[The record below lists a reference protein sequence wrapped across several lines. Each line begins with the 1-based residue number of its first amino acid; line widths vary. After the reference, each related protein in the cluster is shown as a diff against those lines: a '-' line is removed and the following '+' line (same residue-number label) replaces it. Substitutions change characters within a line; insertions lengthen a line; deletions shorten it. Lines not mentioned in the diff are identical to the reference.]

1 MLGRA
6 AVAMWWNVA
15 VEMREEFEDWHTH
28 EHMPERLAIPG
39 FLRGTRWRAVGD
51 APSYFILY
59 EVARVSVLTGPDY
72 MARLN
77 DPTPWSRK
85 MMPHHLDMVRS
96 LCRVHASVGGLI
108 GGALARIRFSP
119 ARRGGRAVVDWL
131 AGEMLPAFAQRKGLL
146 GGCVLRAQP
155 QTGPRTTE
163 QEIRGGDQTADWVLL
178 LSGYEERI
186 VEAAATE
193 LRANLVTRKANVDPA
208 ATVYAPAYSLCA
220 KDLGVH

>member
-6 AVAMWWNVA
+6 AVAMWWSVA
-15 VEMREEFEDWHTH
+15 PEVREEFEDWHTH

-39 FLRGTRWRAVGD
+39 FLRGTRWRAMGEK
-51 APSYFILY
+51 PSYFILY
-59 EVARVSVLTGPDY
+59 EVARASVLTGPDY

-85 MMPHHLDMVRS
+85 MMPHHLGMVRS

-119 ARRGGRAVVDWL
+119 SRRGGRAVVAWL
-131 AGEMLPAFAQRKGLL
+131 AGETLPALARRKGLL

-186 VEAAATE
+186 VEAAADDLRME
-193 LRANLVTRKANVDPA
+193 LVGRKANVDPA
-208 ATVYAPAYSLCA
+208 APIYAPAYSLSA
-220 KDLGVH
+220 RELGVR

>member
-15 VEMREEFEDWHTH
+15 PETQEEFEDWHTH

-39 FLRGTRWRAVGD
+39 FLRGTRWKALDG

-59 EVARVSVLTGPDY
+59 EVARASVLTGPDY

-85 MMPHHLDMVRS
+85 MMPHHLGMVRS

-108 GGALARIRFSP
+108 GGVLARIRYSP
-119 ARRGGRAVVDWL
+119 ARRGARAIADWL
-131 AGEMLPAFAQRKGLL
+131 AHERLPALAQRKGLL

-155 QTGPRTTE
+155 QSGLPTTTE
-163 QEIRGGDQTADWVLL
+163 QKIRGGDRTADWVLL
-178 LSGYEERI
+178 ISGYAEPV
-186 VEAAATE
+186 VESAANDLSAE
-193 LRANLVTRKANVDPA
+193 LSARKAGVDPA
-208 ATVYAPAYSLCA
+208 ALYAPAYSLTA

>member
-15 VEMREEFEDWHTH
+15 PEMQEEFEDWHTH

-39 FLRGTRWRAVGD
+39 FLRGTRWRAAGD

-59 EVARVSVLTGPDY
+59 EVARVSVLTGPGY

-96 LCRVHASVGGLI
+96 LCRVHASAGGLI
-108 GGALARIRFSP
+108 GGALAKIGFSP

-131 AGEMLPAFAQRKGLL
+131 AREMLPALSQRKGLL

-155 QTGPRTTE
+155 QSGPRTTE
-163 QEIRGGDQTADWVLL
+163 QEIRGGDQTADWILL
-178 LSGYEERI
+178 LSGYEERA
-186 VEAAATE
+186 VGAAAND
-193 LRANLVTRKANVDPA
+193 LRAELAARKAGVDPA
-208 ATVYAPAYSLCA
+208 AMTYGPAFSLA
-220 KDLGVH
+220 VKEMAA

>member
-15 VEMREEFEDWHTH
+15 PEIQEEFEDWHTH
-28 EHMPERLAIPG
+28 EHMPERLSIPG
-39 FLRGTRWRAVGD
+39 FLRGTRWRGVSGQA
-51 APSYFILY
+51 SYFILY

-72 MARLN
+72 LARLN

-85 MMPHHLDMVRS
+85 MMPHHLDMARS
-96 LCRVHASVGGLI
+96 LCRVHASAGGLI
-108 GGALARIRFSP
+108 GGALARFRFSP
-119 ARRGGRAVVDWL
+119 ARRGGRAMVAWL
-131 AGEMLPAFAQRKGLL
+131 AGEMLPALAQRKGLL

-178 LSGYEERI
+178 LSGYEDGV
-186 VEAAATE
+186 VEAAAHG
-193 LRANLVTRKANVDPA
+193 LRAELAERKANVDPTA
-208 ATVYAPAYSLCA
+208 MIYAPSYSLCA
-220 KDLGVH
+220 KDLRVH

>member
-6 AVAMWWNVA
+6 AVAMWWSVA
-15 VEMREEFEDWHTH
+15 PEMREEFEDWHTH

-39 FLRGTRWRAVGD
+39 FLRGTRWRALGD
-51 APSYFILY
+51 KPSYFILY

-96 LCRVHASVGGLI
+96 LCRVHASAGGLI
-108 GGALARIRFSP
+108 GGALGRIRFSP

-131 AGEMLPAFAQRKGLL
+131 AGGMLPSLAQRKGLL

-155 QTGPRTTE
+155 QTGARTAE
-163 QEIRGGDQTADWVLL
+163 QEIRGGDQTADWVML

-186 VEAAATE
+186 VEAAANE
-193 LRANLVTRKANVDPA
+193 LRAELAARKANVDPA
-208 ATVYAPAYSLCA
+208 APAYAPSYSLCA

>member
-15 VEMREEFEDWHTH
+15 PEVREEFEDWHTH

-39 FLRGTRWRAVGD
+39 FLRGTRWRAMGER
-51 APSYFILY
+51 PSYLILY

-72 MARLN
+72 LARLN
-77 DPTPWSRK
+77 DPTPWSRR

-108 GGALARIRFSP
+108 GGALSRTRFSP

-131 AGEMLPAFAQRKGLL
+131 AGEMLPALAQRKGLF
-146 GGCVLRAQP
+146 GGCVLRALP
-155 QTGPRTTE
+155 QSGPRTTE
-163 QEIRGGDQTADWVLL
+163 QEIRGRDQTADWVLL
-178 LSGYEERI
+178 LSGYEERV
-186 VEAAATE
+186 VETAASD
-193 LRANLVTRKANVDPA
+193 LRAELASRKASVDPVA
-208 ATVYAPAYSLCA
+208 PIYAPAYSLSA
-220 KDLGVH
+220 RDLGVR